1 MCIYTSKCTGFA
13 PWCKS
18 LRQNFLDAEND
29 LLPCFAVK
37 RPTASFLFRKKTKFR
52 EKLPLNR
59 GFLGLCGGGFG
70 EVDKKQGWILVKS
83 TKISK
88 IPEWVEFFSEKQVAS
103 FFSRESEKKKQP

>member
-1 MCIYTSKCTGFA
+1 MYLYLKVYGFRTVVQEFKEKFFGCGKRFAALFCSKKA
-13 PWCKS
+13 NCK
-18 LRQNFLDAEND
+18 F
-29 LLPCFAVK
+29 
-37 RPTASFLFRKKTKFR
+37 SFQKKPKFR

-103 FFSRESEKKKQP
+103 FFFA